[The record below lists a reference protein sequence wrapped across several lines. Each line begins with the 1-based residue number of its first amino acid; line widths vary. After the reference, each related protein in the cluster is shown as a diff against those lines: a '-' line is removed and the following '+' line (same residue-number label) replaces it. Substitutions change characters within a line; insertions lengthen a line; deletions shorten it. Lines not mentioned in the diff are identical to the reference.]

1 MIKIKYYNFFFLET
15 KYYKFK
21 YVYSVMS
28 LKIIRSKNIYVYIG
42 EDNKI
47 KIFFFFEKKKIQ
59 NFKFEKGRKTVG

>member
-47 KIFFFFEKKKIQ
+47 KFFFF
-59 NFKFEKGRKTVG
+59 F